1 MVHDVVDAVE
11 YANVFTVCLFF
22 DIGAPAGSAV
32 NVFNGCVSDISATV

>member
-1 MVHDVVDAVE
+1 MFSLCA
-11 YANVFTVCLFF
+11 YFF